1 MSRSLKIR
9 KPNSVQIRRLH
20 LVLEETTNKYLQR
33 RAEAILFYASGLN
46 AVEIAQ
52 VLHAHP
58 NTIYADLHAFDQQ
71 GLGCLKPLA
80 IGGAPMRFT
89 PKQISEIWHLA
100 QREPVEFG
108 LQYGRWSLSNFQD
121 SLIKKVRLI
130 KQISREHLRRLL
142 KKGGFISVGF
152 SVS

>member
-80 IGGAPMRFT
+80 IGGRPCALLLNKFQ
-89 PKQISEIWHLA
+89 K
-100 QREPVEFG
+100 FG
-108 LQYGRWSLSNFQD
+108 TWLKESLL
-121 SLIKKVRLI
+121 SLVYNMGAGHC
-130 KQISREHLRRLL
+130 QTSRIL
-142 KKGGFISVGF
+142 
-152 SVS
+152 

>member
-1 MSRSLKIR
+1 MSRSLKIH
-9 KPNSVQIRRLH
+9 KPNSAQIRRLQ
-20 LVLEETTNKYLQR
+20 LVLEQSTDKHLQR
-33 RAEAILFYASGLN
+33 RAEAILFYALGLN
-46 AVEIAQ
+46 AVEIARA
-52 VLHAHP
+52 LHAHP
-58 NTIYADLHAFDQQ
+58 NTIYTDLHTFDQQ

-80 IGGAPMRFT
+80 IGGVPIRFT

-108 LQYGRWSLSNFQD
+108 LQYGRWSLSNFQEF
-121 SLIKKVRLI
+121 LVKKLRLI
-130 KQISREHLRRLL
+130 KRISREHLRRLL